1 MMPDPARPRYAAL
14 VAKKR
19 KKKVSRKP
27 KEERPAFEAP
37 VAPLVDIEDVVGH
50 DRAIEILQQA
60 IKSERIHHA
69 WVFQGPLG
77 VGKFTLA
84 CAFGALLL
92 DQSAAPNMAG
102 VIQADPGS
110 ETRRLIRAGTHP
122 DLHVVTK
129 ELARFSD
136 DARVRGAKLMNIPL
150 DVLRSRV
157 LEPAALAPSV
167 PRGARASKV
176 FIIDEAELIDLN
188 GQNALLKTLEEP
200 APGTVIILVTSQAE
214 RLLPT
219 IRSRCQRVAFSPL
232 SDEQMR
238 AWMDRESAR
247 EGSALAGLDGSRR
260 DAALAIAEG
269 SPGLAMLA
277 VRTGMVDWPGIIEPK
292 LNAIDAG
299 KPAPDLGKTMAELVG
314 EWATGWVEAN
324 EGASKDAANKAA
336 SGHMFRLVASHYRRA
351 LAGAAPERA
360 STAIE
365 RIAEAES
372 NARSSV
378 QGIFVFEDLVGML
391 GRVGR

>member
-1 MMPDPARPRYAAL
+1 M
-14 VAKKR
+14 AKKR
-19 KKKVSRKP
+19 SKKKVSRKL
-27 KEERPAFEAP
+27 KEERPAIEAP
-37 VAPLVDIEDVVGH
+37 VAPLVDVDDVVGH
-50 DRAIEILQQA
+50 DRAIDVLLQA
-60 IKSERIHHA
+60 IRSERIHHA
-69 WVFQGPLG
+69 WIFQGPQG

-84 CAFGALLL
+84 SAFGALLL
-92 DQSAAPNMAG
+92 DPTTAPNMAG
-102 VIQADPGS
+102 VIQADPAS
-110 ETRRLIRAGTHP
+110 ETRRLIKAGTHP

-232 SDEQMR
+232 SDEQMLG
-238 AWMDRESAR
+238 WMERESGR
-247 EGSALAGLDGSRR
+247 EGSPMGSLAGAQR
-260 DAALAIAEG
+260 DAALTIAEG

-277 VRTGMVDWPGIIEPK
+277 VRTGMVEWPGIIEPK
-292 LNAIDAG
+292 LATLDAG
-299 KPAPDLGKTMAELVG
+299 KPAPGLGKEMAELVG
-314 EWATGWVEAN
+314 EWASGCVEAN

-351 LAGAAPERA
+351 LSGEAPERA
-360 STAIE
+360 SRAIE
-365 RIAEAES
+365 RVAEAES

-391 GRVGR
+391 GRVD